1 MKLGIQTVALVALVS
16 ISNVLSA
23 HGEVLRGDSREAFD
37 RQINAFV
44 DGLDEAEGEAFSEGI
59 IDLAITRH
67 PMYSENAS
75 PFDLLEL
82 FPTMIGAMHITLDG
96 VDTEEILRH
105 GRELIKDNDS
115 GSSVGVSSTEAQQQT
130 DNRLDCLREHV
141 VISRAEVVNADWGRQ
156 LELDIRN
163 NLSWPMAGLWFSYS
177 VRSPERSVPWD
188 DGDFPISIAGGIEPG
203 ETRTIRTSIIL
214 PREAE
219 MPLEV
224 IASILDAADQDK
236 RLFINERGVMGWPDE
251 QSVMGCE

>member
-1 MKLGIQTVALVALVS
+1 MEKYKVIDDLTS
-16 ISNVLSA
+16 DVLF
-23 HGEVLRGDSREAFD
+23 EAYG
-37 RQINAFV
+37 N
-44 DGLDEAEGEAFSEGI
+44 
-59 IDLAITRH
+59 DLK
-67 PMYSENAS
+67 
-75 PFDLLEL
+75 EL
-82 FPTMIGAMHITLDG
+82 FENSAAALSSVVCDIEKVEKQKSFSVELKGESVEDLMINWLQEIIAL